1 MSTIVAKKDIT
12 LRLVHNKVSTA
23 FTKAFLESDYVNQMV
38 DSLYDEVDAL
48 KLASISLNYVY
59 RHLEYN
65 KYLNR
70 YNQVRLM
77 TKPAEKN
84 TPIILAMND
93 SVFDFRAHTSLKRCA
108 KYDTKDHKHV
118 GLNVYKLI
126 KDGKLEM
133 ANAKVSY
140 SKASSKDVLK
150 LIKETNRFLDVLFY
164 QIDQI
169 IKSNEMNLGVVDIQE
184 VLKHNFSDNN
194 NNDKYKLYGSDA
206 DKKILYSK
214 SYLERHYEY
223 TWPNDPYDKYKEV
236 KDVLLALENEVRSR
250 RKEDREER

>member
-1 MSTIVAKKDIT
+1 MSAIVAKKDIT
-12 LRLVHNKVSTA
+12 LRMVHNKVSTA

-77 TKPAEKN
+77 TKPGEKN

-108 KYDTKDHKHV
+108 KYDTKDHKHE

-140 SKASSKDVLK
+140 SKASSKDMLE
-150 LIKETNRFLDVLFY
+150 LINETNRFWDVLFY
-164 QIDQI
+164 QLDQI
-169 IKSNEMNLGVVDIQE
+169 VKLNEMNLGVLDIQE
-184 VLKHNFSDNN
+184 VLKNSI
-194 NNDKYKLYGSDA
+194 KKLYGSNVE
-206 DKKILYSK
+206 KNILYSK
-214 SYLERHYEY
+214 SYLVRHYDY

-236 KDVLLALENEVRSR
+236 KDVFLALENEVRSR
-250 RKEDREER
+250 KKENREER

>member
-1 MSTIVAKKDIT
+1 MSAIVAKKDIT

-23 FTKAFLESDYVNQMV
+23 FTKAFLESDYVSQMV

-59 RHLEYN
+59 RHLEYK
-65 KYLNR
+65 KYKDR
-70 YNQVRLM
+70 YEQVRLM
-77 TKPAEKN
+77 TKPGEKN

-108 KYDTKDHKHV
+108 KYDTKDHKHE

-126 KDGKLEM
+126 KDGKIEM
-133 ANAKVSY
+133 ANAKLSY

-150 LIKETNRFLDVLFY
+150 LIKETIRIWDVLFY
-164 QIDQI
+164 QYDQI
-169 IKSNEMNLGVVDIQE
+169 VKENEMNLALENIMPE
-184 VLKHNFSDNN
+184 SDQIVIYESDDEDNTKNN
-194 NNDKYKLYGSDA
+194 IIYNRK
-206 DKKILYSK
+206 YSK
-214 SYLERHYEY
+214 TYLVRHYEN

-236 KDVLLALENEVRSR
+236 KDILLALENEVRSR

>member
-1 MSTIVAKKDIT
+1 MSAIVAKKDIT
-12 LRLVHNKVSTA
+12 LRMVQNKVSTA
-23 FTKAFLESDYVNQMV
+23 FTKAFLESDYVSQMV

-59 RHLEYN
+59 RHLEYK
-65 KYLNR
+65 KYKDR
-70 YNQVRLM
+70 YEQVRLM
-77 TKPAEKN
+77 TKPSDKN

-108 KYDTKDHKHV
+108 KYDTKDHKHE

-126 KDGKLEM
+126 KDGALEM
-133 ANAKVSY
+133 ANAKLSY
-140 SKASSKDVLK
+140 SKASSKDVLR
-150 LIKETNRFLDVLFY
+150 LIKETNRFWDVLFY

-184 VLKHNFSDNN
+184 ALK
-194 NNDKYKLYGSDA
+194 KCIKKLYGSDA
-206 DKKILYSK
+206 EKNTLYRE
-214 SYLERHYEY
+214 SYLVRHYDY

-236 KDVLLALENEVRSR
+236 KDILLALEKEVRSK

>member
-1 MSTIVAKKDIT
+1 MSAIVAKKDIT
-12 LRLVHNKVSTA
+12 LRMVHNKVSTA

-48 KLASISLNYVY
+48 KFASISLNYVY
-59 RHLEYN
+59 RHLEYK
-65 KYLNR
+65 KYKNR
-70 YNQVRLM
+70 HEQVRLM

-93 SVFDFRAHTSLKRCA
+93 SVFDFRAHTSLKRYS
-108 KYDTKDHKHV
+108 KYDTKDHKHE

-133 ANAKVSY
+133 ANAKLSY
-140 SKASSKDVLK
+140 SKASSKDVLR
-150 LIKETNRFLDVLFY
+150 LIKETNRFWDVLFY

-169 IKSNEMNLGVVDIQE
+169 IKSNELNLGVVNIQE
-184 VLKHNFSDNN
+184 VLKYKINKN
-194 NNDKYKLYGSDA
+194 KLYGSDA
-206 DKKILYSK
+206 EKNILYSER
-214 SYLERHYEY
+214 YLVRHYDY
-223 TWPNDPYDKYKEV
+223 TWPNDPYDKYKQV
-236 KDVLLALENEVRSR
+236 KDVLLALENDVRSR

>member
-1 MSTIVAKKDIT
+1 MSAIVANKDIT
-12 LRLVHNKVSTA
+12 LRMVHNKVSTA

-38 DSLYDEVDAL
+38 DSLYDEVDTL

-77 TKPAEKN
+77 TKPGEKN

-108 KYDTKDHKHV
+108 KYDTKDHKHE

-140 SKASSKDVLK
+140 SKASSKDVLR
-150 LIKETNRFLDVLFY
+150 LIKETNRFWDVLFY
-164 QIDQI
+164 QLDQI
-169 IKSNEMNLGVVDIQE
+169 VKSNEMNLGVVDIQE
-184 VLKHNFSDNN
+184 VLKNSI
-194 NNDKYKLYGSDA
+194 KKLYGSDA
-206 DKKILYSK
+206 DKKILYRK
-214 SYLERHYEY
+214 SYLERHYDY
-223 TWPNDPYDKYKEV
+223 TWPNDPYDKYKQV

>member
-1 MSTIVAKKDIT
+1 MSAIVAKKDIT
-12 LRLVHNKVSTA
+12 LRMVQNKVSTA
-23 FTKAFLESDYVNQMV
+23 FTKAFLESDYVSQMV

-59 RHLEYN
+59 RHLEYK
-65 KYLNR
+65 KYKDR
-70 YNQVRLM
+70 YEQVRLM
-77 TKPAEKN
+77 TKPPEKN

-108 KYDTKDHKHV
+108 KYDTKDHKHE
-118 GLNVYKLI
+118 GLNVYKWI
-126 KDGKLEM
+126 QDGILEM
-133 ANAKVSY
+133 ADAKLLY
-140 SKASSKDVLK
+140 SKASSKDVLR
-150 LIKETNRFLDVLFY
+150 LIKETNRFWDVLFY

-184 VLKHNFSDNN
+184 VLKRNIDE
-194 NNDKYKLYGSDA
+194 LYGSDA
-206 DKKILYSK
+206 EKNILYSK
-214 SYLERHYEY
+214 RYLVRHYDY

>member
-1 MSTIVAKKDIT
+1 MSAIVAKKDIT

-23 FTKAFLESDYVNQMV
+23 FTKAFLESDYVKEMV
-38 DSLYDEVDAL
+38 HGLKNGVDAL
-48 KLASISLNYVY
+48 RLASISLNYVY

-70 YNQVRLM
+70 YNQIRLM
-77 TKPAEKN
+77 TNPGEKN

-93 SVFDFRAHTSLKRCA
+93 SVFDFRAHTSLKKCA
-108 KYDTKDHKHV
+108 KYDTKDHKHE

-133 ANAKVSY
+133 ANAKLSY

-150 LIKETNRFLDVLFY
+150 LIKETIRIWDVLFY
-164 QIDQI
+164 QYDQI
-169 IKSNEMNLGVVDIQE
+169 VKENEMNLALENIMPEPDQIVIYE
-184 VLKHNFSDNN
+184 SDDEDNTKNN
-194 NNDKYKLYGSDA
+194 IIYNRK
-206 DKKILYSK
+206 YSK
-214 SYLERHYEY
+214 TYLVRHYEN

-250 RKEDREER
+250 RKVDREER

>member
-1 MSTIVAKKDIT
+1 MSAIVANKDIT
-12 LRLVHNKVSTA
+12 LRMVHNKVSTA

-77 TKPAEKN
+77 TKPGEKN
-84 TPIILAMND
+84 TPIILDMND

-108 KYDTKDHKHV
+108 KYDTKDHKHE

-150 LIKETNRFLDVLFY
+150 LIKETIRIWDVLFY
-164 QIDQI
+164 QYDQI
-169 IKSNEMNLGVVDIQE
+169 VKENEMNLALENIMPEPDQIVIYEYDDE
-184 VLKHNFSDNN
+184 DNTKN
-194 NNDKYKLYGSDA
+194 NIIYNRK
-206 DKKILYSK
+206 YSK
-214 SYLERHYEY
+214 TYLVRHYEN

-250 RKEDREER
+250 RKVDREER

>member
-23 FTKAFLESDYVNQMV
+23 ITKAFLESDYVNQMV

-150 LIKETNRFLDVLFY
+150 LIKETNRFLMFY
-164 QIDQI
+164 F
-169 IKSNEMNLGVVDIQE
+169 IKLI
-184 VLKHNFSDNN
+184 
-194 NNDKYKLYGSDA
+194 KLLNQM
-206 DKKILYSK
+206 K
-214 SYLERHYEY
+214 
-223 TWPNDPYDKYKEV
+223 
-236 KDVLLALENEVRSR
+236 
-250 RKEDREER
+250 

>member
-1 MSTIVAKKDIT
+1 MSAIVAKKDIT
-12 LRLVHNKVSTA
+12 LRMVQNKVSTA
-23 FTKAFLESDYVNQMV
+23 FTKAFLESDYVSQMV

-59 RHLEYN
+59 RHLEYK
-65 KYLNR
+65 KYKDR
-70 YNQVRLM
+70 YEQVRLM
-77 TKPAEKN
+77 TKPSDKN

-108 KYDTKDHKHV
+108 KYDTKDHKHE

-126 KDGKLEM
+126 KDGALEM
-133 ANAKVSY
+133 ANAKLSY
-140 SKASSKDVLK
+140 SKASSKDVLR
-150 LIKETNRFLDVLFY
+150 LIKETNRFWDVLFY

-184 VLKHNFSDNN
+184 VLKRNIGE
-194 NNDKYKLYGSDA
+194 LYGSDA
-206 DKKILYSK
+206 EKNILYSK
-214 SYLERHYEY
+214 RYLVRHYDY
-223 TWPNDPYDKYKEV
+223 TWPNDPYDKYKQV

>member
-1 MSTIVAKKDIT
+1 MSAIVAKKDIT
-12 LRLVHNKVSTA
+12 LRMVQNKVSTA
-23 FTKAFLESDYVNQMV
+23 FTKAFLESDYVTQMV

-59 RHLEYN
+59 RHLEYK
-65 KYLNR
+65 KYKDR
-70 YNQVRLM
+70 YEQVRLM

-108 KYDTKDHKHV
+108 KYDTKDHKHE
-118 GLNVYKLI
+118 GLNVYKWI
-126 KDGKLEM
+126 QDGILEM
-133 ANAKVSY
+133 ADAKLLY
-140 SKASSKDVLK
+140 SKASSKDVLR
-150 LIKETNRFLDVLFY
+150 LIKETNRFWDVLFY

-184 VLKHNFSDNN
+184 VLKRNIDE
-194 NNDKYKLYGSDA
+194 LYGSDA
-206 DKKILYSK
+206 EKNILYSK
-214 SYLERHYEY
+214 RYLVRHYDY

-250 RKEDREER
+250 RKVDREER

>member
-1 MSTIVAKKDIT
+1 MSAIVAKKDIT
-12 LRLVHNKVSTA
+12 LRMVHNKVSTA

-77 TKPAEKN
+77 TKPGEKN

-108 KYDTKDHKHV
+108 KYDTKDHKHE

-133 ANAKVSY
+133 ANAKLSY

-150 LIKETNRFLDVLFY
+150 LIKETIRFWDVLFY
-164 QIDQI
+164 QLDQI
-169 IKSNEMNLGVVDIQE
+169 VKLNEMNLGVLDIQE
-184 VLKHNFSDNN
+184 VLKNSI
-194 NNDKYKLYGSDA
+194 KKLYGSNVE
-206 DKKILYSK
+206 KNILYSK
-214 SYLERHYEY
+214 SYLVRHYDY

-250 RKEDREER
+250 KKENRGER

>member
-1 MSTIVAKKDIT
+1 MSAIVANKDIT
-12 LRLVHNKVSTA
+12 LRMVHNKVSTA

-77 TKPAEKN
+77 TKPGEKN
-84 TPIILAMND
+84 TPIILDMND

-108 KYDTKDHKHV
+108 KYDTKDHKHE

-150 LIKETNRFLDVLFY
+150 LIKETIRIWDVLFY
-164 QIDQI
+164 EYDDEDNTKNNI
-169 IKSNEMNLGVVDIQE
+169 IYNRK
-184 VLKHNFSDNN
+184 
-194 NNDKYKLYGSDA
+194 
-206 DKKILYSK
+206 YSK
-214 SYLERHYEY
+214 TYLVRHYEN

-250 RKEDREER
+250 RKVDREER

>member
-1 MSTIVAKKDIT
+1 MSAIVANKDIT
-12 LRLVHNKVSTA
+12 LRMVHNKVSTA

-38 DSLYDEVDAL
+38 DSLYDEVDTL

-77 TKPAEKN
+77 TKPGEKN

-93 SVFDFRAHTSLKRCA
+93 SVFDFRAHTSLKRCS
-108 KYDTKDHKHV
+108 KYDTKDHKHE
-118 GLNVYKLI
+118 GLNVYKWI
-126 KDGKLEM
+126 QDGKLEM
-133 ANAKVSY
+133 ANAKLSY

-150 LIKETNRFLDVLFY
+150 LIKETNRFWDVLFY

-184 VLKHNFSDNN
+184 VLKNSI
-194 NNDKYKLYGSDA
+194 KKLYGSDA
-206 DKKILYSK
+206 DKKILYRK
-214 SYLERHYEY
+214 SYLERHYDY
-223 TWPNDPYDKYKEV
+223 TWPNDPYDKYKQV

>member
-1 MSTIVAKKDIT
+1 MSAIVAKKDIT

-23 FTKAFLESDYVNQMV
+23 FTKAFLESDYVKEMV
-38 DSLYDEVDAL
+38 HGLKNGVDTL
-48 KLASISLNYVY
+48 RLASISLNYVY

-70 YNQVRLM
+70 YNQIRLM
-77 TKPAEKN
+77 TNPGEKN

-108 KYDTKDHKHV
+108 KYDTKDQKHE

-133 ANAKVSY
+133 ANVKLSY
-140 SKASSKDVLK
+140 SKASSKDMLE
-150 LIKETNRFLDVLFY
+150 LIKETIRILDVFFC
-164 QIDQI
+164 QFDQI
-169 IKSNEMNLGVVDIQE
+169 EAKYEKIIGNVSSDEKLEHIQIYE
-184 VLKHNFSDNN
+184 L
-194 NNDKYKLYGSDA
+194 DKEKNTKYG
-206 DKKILYSK
+206 KNYFKYSK
-214 SYLERHYEY
+214 SYLERHYEN

-236 KDVLLALENEVRSR
+236 KDILLALENEVRSR

>member
-1 MSTIVAKKDIT
+1 MSAIVANKDIT
-12 LRLVHNKVSTA
+12 LRMVHNKVSTA

-77 TKPAEKN
+77 TKPGEKN

-93 SVFDFRAHTSLKRCA
+93 SVFDFRAHTSLKRCS
-108 KYDTKDHKHV
+108 KYDTKDHKHE
-118 GLNVYKLI
+118 GLNVYKWI
-126 KDGKLEM
+126 QDGKLEM
-133 ANAKVSY
+133 ANAKLSY
-140 SKASSKDVLK
+140 SKASSKDVLR
-150 LIKETNRFLDVLFY
+150 LIKETNRIWDVLFY
-164 QIDQI
+164 QHDQI
-169 IKSNEMNLGVVDIQE
+169 VKENEMNLGVVNIQE
-184 VLKHNFSDNN
+184 VLKYKINKN
-194 NNDKYKLYGSDA
+194 KLYGSDA
-206 DKKILYSK
+206 EKNILYSER
-214 SYLERHYEY
+214 YLVRHYDY
-223 TWPNDPYDKYKEV
+223 TWPNDPYDKYKQV

>member
-1 MSTIVAKKDIT
+1 MSAIVAKKEIT
-12 LRLVHNKVSTA
+12 LRMVHNKVSTA

-48 KLASISLNYVY
+48 KLASISLNYIY
-59 RHLEYN
+59 RHLEYK
-65 KYLNR
+65 KYKDR
-70 YNQVRLM
+70 YEQVRLM

-108 KYDTKDHKHV
+108 KYDTKDHKHE
-118 GLNVYKLI
+118 GLNVYKWI
-126 KDGKLEM
+126 QDGTLEM
-133 ANAKVSY
+133 ADTKLSY

-150 LIKETNRFLDVLFY
+150 LIKETIRFWDVLFY
-164 QIDQI
+164 RLDQI
-169 IKSNEMNLGVVDIQE
+169 VKSNEMNLGVVDIQE
-184 VLKHNFSDNN
+184 VLKRNIS
-194 NNDKYKLYGSDA
+194 KLYGSDA
-206 DKKILYSK
+206 EKNTLYSK
-214 SYLERHYEY
+214 SYLERHYEN

-236 KDVLLALENEVRSR
+236 KDILLALENEVRSR

>member
-1 MSTIVAKKDIT
+1 MSAIVAKKDIT

-23 FTKAFLESDYVNQMV
+23 FTKAFLESDYVKEMV
-38 DSLYDEVDAL
+38 HGLKNGVDAL
-48 KLASISLNYVY
+48 RLASISLNYVY

-70 YNQVRLM
+70 YNQIRLM
-77 TKPAEKN
+77 TNPGEKN

-108 KYDTKDHKHV
+108 KYDTKDHKHE

-133 ANAKVSY
+133 ANAKLSY
-140 SKASSKDVLK
+140 SKASSKDMLE
-150 LIKETNRFLDVLFY
+150 LIKETIRILDVFFC
-164 QIDQI
+164 QFDQI
-169 IKSNEMNLGVVDIQE
+169 EAKYEKIIGNVSSDEELEHIQIYE
-184 VLKHNFSDNN
+184 L
-194 NNDKYKLYGSDA
+194 DKEKNTKYGKNSF
-206 DKKILYSK
+206 KYSK
-214 SYLERHYEY
+214 SYLVNHCECKYKD
-223 TWPNDPYDKYKEV
+223 DPYDNYKKV

-250 RKEDREER
+250 KKENREER

>member
-1 MSTIVAKKDIT
+1 MSAIVANKDIT
-12 LRLVHNKVSTA
+12 LRMVHNKVSTA

-77 TKPAEKN
+77 TKPGEKN

-93 SVFDFRAHTSLKRCA
+93 SVFDFRAHTSLKRCS
-108 KYDTKDHKHV
+108 KYDTKDHKHE
-118 GLNVYKLI
+118 GLNVYKWI
-126 KDGKLEM
+126 QDGKLEM
-133 ANAKVSY
+133 ANAKLSY
-140 SKASSKDVLK
+140 SKASSKDVLR
-150 LIKETNRFLDVLFY
+150 LIKETNRFWDVLFY

-184 VLKHNFSDNN
+184 VLKNSI
-194 NNDKYKLYGSDA
+194 KELYGSDA
-206 DKKILYSK
+206 DKKILYRK
-214 SYLERHYEY
+214 SYLERHYDY
-223 TWPNDPYDKYKEV
+223 TWPNDPYDKYKQV

>member
-1 MSTIVAKKDIT
+1 MSAIVAKKDIT
-12 LRLVHNKVSTA
+12 LRVVHNKVSTA

-84 TPIILAMND
+84 TPIIFAMND

-108 KYDTKDHKHV
+108 KYDTKDHKHE
-118 GLNVYKLI
+118 GLNVYKWI
-126 KDGKLEM
+126 QDGILEM
-133 ANAKVSY
+133 ADTKLSY
-140 SKASSKDVLK
+140 SKASSKDVLI
-150 LIKETNRFLDVLFY
+150 LIKETIRFWDVLFY
-164 QIDQI
+164 RLDQI
-169 IKSNEMNLGVVDIQE
+169 VKSNEMNLGVIDIQE
-184 VLKHNFSDNN
+184 LLKRNIGE
-194 NNDKYKLYGSDA
+194 LYGSDA
-206 DKKILYSK
+206 EKNILYSK
-214 SYLERHYEY
+214 RYLVRHYDY
-223 TWPNDPYDKYKEV
+223 TWPNDPYEKYKQV

>member
-1 MSTIVAKKDIT
+1 MSAIVANKDIT
-12 LRLVHNKVSTA
+12 LRMVHNKVSTA

-77 TKPAEKN
+77 TKPGEKN
-84 TPIILAMND
+84 TPIILDMND

-108 KYDTKDHKHV
+108 KYDTKDHKHE

-133 ANAKVSY
+133 ANAKLSY

-150 LIKETNRFLDVLFY
+150 LIKETIRIWDVLFY
-164 QIDQI
+164 QYDQI
-169 IKSNEMNLGVVDIQE
+169 VKENEMNLALENIMPE
-184 VLKHNFSDNN
+184 SDQIVIYESDDEDNTKNN
-194 NNDKYKLYGSDA
+194 IIYNRK
-206 DKKILYSK
+206 YSK
-214 SYLERHYEY
+214 TYLVRHYEN

>member
-1 MSTIVAKKDIT
+1 MSAIVAKKDIT

-23 FTKAFLESDYVNQMV
+23 FTKAFLESDYVIQMV

-59 RHLEYN
+59 RHLEYK
-65 KYLNR
+65 KYKDR
-70 YNQVRLM
+70 YEQVRLM

-108 KYDTKDHKHV
+108 KYDTKDHKHE

-150 LIKETNRFLDVLFY
+150 LIKETNRFWDVLFY

-169 IKSNEMNLGVVDIQE
+169 IKLNEMNLGVVNIQK
-184 VLKHNFSDNN
+184 VLKNSI
-194 NNDKYKLYGSDA
+194 KKLYGSDA

-214 SYLERHYEY
+214 SYSERHYDY
-223 TWPNDPYDKYKEV
+223 TWPNDPYDKYKQV

>member
-1 MSTIVAKKDIT
+1 MVQ
-12 LRLVHNKVSTA
+12 NKVSTA

-59 RHLEYN
+59 RHLEYK
-65 KYLNR
+65 KYKNR
-70 YNQVRLM
+70 HEQVRLM

-93 SVFDFRAHTSLKRCA
+93 SVFDFRAHTSLKRCS
-108 KYDTKDHKHV
+108 KYDTKDHKHE

-133 ANAKVSY
+133 ANAKLSY
-140 SKASSKDVLK
+140 SKASSKDVLR
-150 LIKETNRFLDVLFY
+150 LIKETNRFWDVLFY

-169 IKSNEMNLGVVDIQE
+169 IKSNELNLGVVNIQE
-184 VLKHNFSDNN
+184 VLKRNIGE
-194 NNDKYKLYGSDA
+194 LYGSDA
-206 DKKILYSK
+206 EKNTLYST
-214 SYLERHYEY
+214 SYLVRHYDY
-223 TWPNDPYDKYKEV
+223 TWPNDPYDKYKQV

>member
-1 MSTIVAKKDIT
+1 MSAIVANKDIT
-12 LRLVHNKVSTA
+12 LRMVHNKVSTA

-77 TKPAEKN
+77 TKPGEKN
-84 TPIILAMND
+84 TPIILDMND

-108 KYDTKDHKHV
+108 KYDTKDHKHE

-150 LIKETNRFLDVLFY
+150 LIKETIRIWDVLFY
-164 QIDQI
+164 QYDQI
-169 IKSNEMNLGVVDIQE
+169 VKENEMNLALENIMPEPDQIVIYE
-184 VLKHNFSDNN
+184 SDDEDNTKNN
-194 NNDKYKLYGSDA
+194 IIYNRK
-206 DKKILYSK
+206 YSK
-214 SYLERHYEY
+214 TYLVRHYEN

-250 RKEDREER
+250 RKVDREER

>member
-1 MSTIVAKKDIT
+1 MSAIVANKDIT
-12 LRLVHNKVSTA
+12 LRMVHNKVSTA

-77 TKPAEKN
+77 TKPGEKN
-84 TPIILAMND
+84 TPIILDMND

-108 KYDTKDHKHV
+108 KYDTKDHKHE

-150 LIKETNRFLDVLFY
+150 LIKETIRIWDVLFY
-164 QIDQI
+164 QYDQI
-169 IKSNEMNLGVVDIQE
+169 VKENEMNLALENIMPEPDQIVIYEYDDE
-184 VLKHNFSDNN
+184 DNTKN
-194 NNDKYKLYGSDA
+194 NIIYNRK
-206 DKKILYSK
+206 YSK
-214 SYLERHYEY
+214 TYLVRHYEN

-236 KDVLLALENEVRSR
+236 KDILLALENEVRSR
-250 RKEDREER
+250 RKVDREER

>member
-1 MSTIVAKKDIT
+1 MSAIVAKKDIT
-12 LRLVHNKVSTA
+12 LRMVHNKVSTA

-59 RHLEYN
+59 RHLEYK
-65 KYLNR
+65 KYKNR
-70 YNQVRLM
+70 HEQVRLM

-93 SVFDFRAHTSLKRCA
+93 SVFDFRAHTSLKRCS
-108 KYDTKDHKHV
+108 KYDTKDHKHE

-133 ANAKVSY
+133 ANAKLSY
-140 SKASSKDVLK
+140 SKASSKDVLR
-150 LIKETNRFLDVLFY
+150 LIKETNRFWDVLFY

-169 IKSNEMNLGVVDIQE
+169 IKSNELNLGVVNIQE
-184 VLKHNFSDNN
+184 VLKYKINKN
-194 NNDKYKLYGSDA
+194 KLYGSDA
-206 DKKILYSK
+206 EKNILYSER
-214 SYLERHYEY
+214 YLVRHYDY
-223 TWPNDPYDKYKEV
+223 TWPNDPYDKYKQV
-236 KDVLLALENEVRSR
+236 KDVLLALENDVRSR

>member
-1 MSTIVAKKDIT
+1 MSAIVAKKDIT
-12 LRLVHNKVSTA
+12 LRMVHNKVSTA
-23 FTKAFLESDYVNQMV
+23 FTKTFFERDYVTEMV
-38 DSLYDEVDAL
+38 NSLDDEVDAL

-59 RHLEYN
+59 RHFEYK
-65 KYLNR
+65 KYKNR
-70 YNQVRLM
+70 YHQVRLM

-108 KYDTKDHKHV
+108 KYDTKDHKHE
-118 GLNVYKLI
+118 GLNVYKWI

-150 LIKETNRFLDVLFY
+150 LIKETNRFWDILFY
-164 QIDQI
+164 QLDQI
-169 IKSNEMNLGVVDIQE
+169 VKSNEMNLGVVDIQE
-184 VLKHNFSDNN
+184 VLKNSI
-194 NNDKYKLYGSDA
+194 KKLYGSNVE
-206 DKKILYSK
+206 KNILYSK
-214 SYLERHYEY
+214 SYLVRHYDY
-223 TWPNDPYDKYKEV
+223 TWPNDPYDEYKEV

-250 RKEDREER
+250 KKENREER

>member
-1 MSTIVAKKDIT
+1 MSTIVANKDIT
-12 LRLVHNKVSTA
+12 LRMVHNKVSTA

-77 TKPAEKN
+77 TKPGEKN

-93 SVFDFRAHTSLKRCA
+93 SVFDFRAHTSLKRCS
-108 KYDTKDHKHV
+108 KYDTKDHKHE

-133 ANAKVSY
+133 ANAKLSY

-150 LIKETNRFLDVLFY
+150 LIKETIRIWDVLFY
-164 QIDQI
+164 QYDQI
-169 IKSNEMNLGVVDIQE
+169 VKENEMNLALENIMPEPDQIVIYE
-184 VLKHNFSDNN
+184 SDDEDNTKNN
-194 NNDKYKLYGSDA
+194 IIYNRK
-206 DKKILYSK
+206 YSK
-214 SYLERHYEY
+214 TYLVRHYEN

-250 RKEDREER
+250 RKVDREER

>member
-1 MSTIVAKKDIT
+1 MSAIVAKKDIT
-12 LRLVHNKVSTA
+12 LRMVHNKVSTA
-23 FTKAFLESDYVNQMV
+23 FTKTFFERDYVTEMV
-38 DSLYDEVDAL
+38 NSLDDEVDAL

-59 RHLEYN
+59 RHLEYK
-65 KYLNR
+65 KYKDR
-70 YNQVRLM
+70 YEQVRLM

-108 KYDTKDHKHV
+108 KYDTKDHKHE
-118 GLNVYKLI
+118 GLNVCKWI
-126 KDGKLEM
+126 QDGTLEM
-133 ANAKVSY
+133 ADAKLSY

-150 LIKETNRFLDVLFY
+150 LIKETIRIWDVLFY
-164 QIDQI
+164 QYDQI
-169 IKSNEMNLGVVDIQE
+169 VKENEMNLALENIMPEPDQIVIYEFDDE
-184 VLKHNFSDNN
+184 DNTKN
-194 NNDKYKLYGSDA
+194 NIIYNRK
-206 DKKILYSK
+206 YSK
-214 SYLERHYEY
+214 TYLVRHYEN

>member
-1 MSTIVAKKDIT
+1 MSAIVAKKDIT
-12 LRLVHNKVSTA
+12 LRMVHNKVSTA

-48 KLASISLNYVY
+48 KFASISLNYVY
-59 RHLEYN
+59 RHLEYK
-65 KYLNR
+65 KYKNR
-70 YNQVRLM
+70 HEQVRLM

-93 SVFDFRAHTSLKRCA
+93 SVFDFRAHTSLKRCS
-108 KYDTKDHKHV
+108 KYDTKDHKHE

-133 ANAKVSY
+133 ANAKLSY
-140 SKASSKDVLK
+140 SKASSKDVLR
-150 LIKETNRFLDVLFY
+150 LIKETNRFWDVLFY

-169 IKSNEMNLGVVDIQE
+169 IKSNELNLGVVNIQE
-184 VLKHNFSDNN
+184 VLKYKINKN
-194 NNDKYKLYGSDA
+194 KLYGSDA
-206 DKKILYSK
+206 EKNILYSER
-214 SYLERHYEY
+214 YLVRHYDY
-223 TWPNDPYDKYKEV
+223 TWPNDPYDKYKQV
-236 KDVLLALENEVRSR
+236 KDVLLALENDVRSR

>member
-1 MSTIVAKKDIT
+1 MSATVANKDIT
-12 LRLVHNKVSTA
+12 LRMVHNKVSTA

-77 TKPAEKN
+77 TKPGEKN

-93 SVFDFRAHTSLKRCA
+93 SVFDFRAHTSLKKCA
-108 KYDTKDHKHV
+108 KYDTKDHKHE

-133 ANAKVSY
+133 ANAKLSY

-150 LIKETNRFLDVLFY
+150 LIKETIRIWDVLFY
-164 QIDQI
+164 QYDQI
-169 IKSNEMNLGVVDIQE
+169 VKENEMNLALENIMPEPDQIVIYEFDDE
-184 VLKHNFSDNN
+184 DNTKN
-194 NNDKYKLYGSDA
+194 NIIYNRK
-206 DKKILYSK
+206 YSK
-214 SYLERHYEY
+214 TYLVRHYEN

-250 RKEDREER
+250 RKVDREER